1 VVPPVP
7 RVYAQL
13 WQRVSAEHM
22 AQLGAGP
29 AVGWSP
35 AGIGAPPVIARP
47 VRPASL
53 HAPAPTYAPVGVAAP
68 PAPAPPAPPSAPQP
82 SQPPPPAPPP
92 QRTWA
97 QFHVYQEPE
106 PSGEYFLNL
115 NLRGR
120 DQRRRTSTLLDV
132 TTFSIAGVLA
142 LLALGLGV
150 TVLAGHLLTG
160 WQLFFVLQSAFT
172 MLLVQAFASG
182 LSALCTTTQSRLK
195 ERVRKLSTV
204 TMAAVAWLGS
214 LSGTF
219 IGYAAYSAKPPPGA
233 ADLRRYPEQFLLS
246 QPRLAFWDTFGMEWK
261 LHLGWMTP
269 FLATAVAFV
278 ALRYGRRVMADGQVR
293 KLLTNVY
300 VIAFATAVIA
310 AALGAIV
317 TVVAPND
324 FMH

>member
-1 VVPPVP
+1 MPRWPEQAVDEAPTSAAPPVP

-13 WQRVSAEHM
+13 WQRVSAEHI
-22 AQLGAGP
+22 AQLG
-29 AVGWSP
+29 
-35 AGIGAPPVIARP
+35 
-47 VRPASL
+47 
-53 HAPAPTYAPVGVAAP
+53 
-68 PAPAPPAPPSAPQP
+68 APPAPPSYYRPPQP
-82 SQPPPPAPPP
+82 SHRPPQAPYRPPQPQPAPTPPPAQPAPPP

-97 QFHVYQEPE
+97 QFHVFQEPE

-115 NLRGR
+115 PFPGR
-120 DQRRRTSTLLDV
+120 DRRRRTSTLLDV

-142 LLALGLGV
+142 LIVLGLGV

-172 MLLVQAFASG
+172 ILLVQAFAGG
-182 LSALCTTTQSRLK
+182 LSALCTTSQSRLK

-214 LSGTF
+214 LTGSLL
-219 IGYAAYSAKPPPGA
+219 GYAAYSATPPPGTTN
-233 ADLRRYPEQFLLS
+233 LRRYPEHWLLS
-246 QPRLAFWDTFGMEWK
+246 QPRLAFWDTFGMAWK

-269 FLATAVAFV
+269 FLATSVAFV
-278 ALRYGRRVMADGQVR
+278 ALRYGRRVMSDGQVR

-324 FMH
+324 FMRQP